1 MALNPQRLRCAVFA
15 LLCALCLFAWQALT
29 VRYTYSGNW
38 TGLFCTGAQFPP
50 PPPLAA
56 EHLYVFPR
64 AGYDGQAYHD
74 IAHDP
79 FFRRG
84 FARYI
89 DAPRIRYRRILV
101 PGLAFFLACGQD
113 RAVDAAYIAAVLGFV
128 ALGAWW
134 LARLGVLFGYGAWL
148 GLCFAAV
155 PAVLISVDR
164 MTVDVALAALVA
176 GFVLYTRER
185 QAGRLYAVLVAAAL
199 SRETGL
205 LLLAACVLWLAWKR
219 RFRAALLFST
229 AALPAAAWMIFVQ
242 MHTAPADAHLLTWRL
257 VSGFAGRLLHPFSTY
272 PSAVVRALIDSFD
285 VVALA
290 GLGLALIWAALSAW
304 RRRLTPV
311 SIAIYLFALLA
322 LALAPGDTWSDVY
335 SFGRTLSPLLL
346 LCALDGL
353 AERKFWPGLSVL
365 LIDPGVALLMGR
377 QVLNVLQGLASA
389 IR

>member
-1 MALNPQRLRCAVFA
+1 MTSGTQSLRCAVFA
-15 LLCALCLFAWQALT
+15 IACTLVLLAWQALT

-38 TGLFCTGAQFPP
+38 TGLFCTGALFPA

-56 EHLYVFPR
+56 ERLYVFPR

-84 FARYI
+84 FAQYI
-89 DAPRIRYRRILV
+89 DAPRLRYWRILV
-101 PGLAFFLACGQD
+101 PGLAFLLAGGQD
-113 RAVDAAYIAAVLGFV
+113 RAVDAAYFAVVLGFI

-134 LARLGVLFGYGAWL
+134 LARLGVLFGYGSWL

-164 MTVDVALAALVA
+164 MTVDVALVALAA
-176 GFVLYTRER
+176 GFALYTREWR
-185 QAGRLYAVLVAAAL
+185 AGRLYAVLIAVGL
-199 SRETGL
+199 TRETGL
-205 LLLAACVLWLAWKR
+205 LLVAACVLWLVWER

-229 AALPAAAWMIFVQ
+229 AALPTVAWMIFVQ
-242 MHTAPADAHLLTWRL
+242 VHTGPAGAHPLTWRL
-257 VSGFAGRLLHPFSTY
+257 LSGFTGRLLHPFSTD
-272 PSAVVRALIDSFD
+272 PSPAIRALIDAFD

-290 GLGLALIWAALSAW
+290 GVGLALVWAALSAW

-322 LALAPGDTWSDVY
+322 VVLAPGDTWSDVY

-353 AERKFWPGLSVL
+353 AERKLWPSLSVL
-365 LIDPGVALLMGR
+365 LVDPAVALLMGW
-377 QVLNVLQGLASA
+377 QLLKVLHGLAA
-389 IR
+389 EIR

>member
-1 MALNPQRLRCAVFA
+1 MALNPQRLRCAVYA
-15 LLCALCLFAWQALT
+15 LVCALCLFSWQALT

-64 AGYDGQAYHD
+64 AGYDGQAYHE

-79 FFRRG
+79 FFRRD

-89 DAPRIRYRRILV
+89 DAPRIRCRRILI
-101 PGLAFFLACGQD
+101 PGLAFLLAGGQD
-113 RAVDAAYIAAVLGFV
+113 RAVDAAYFAVVLGFI

-164 MTVDVALAALVA
+164 MTVDVALAALVV
-176 GFVLYTRER
+176 GFVLYTRD
-185 QAGRLYAVLVAAAL
+185 GPSGKLYAVLATAGL

-205 LLLAACVLWLAWKR
+205 LLVAACVLWLAWER
-219 RFRAALLFST
+219 RFRSALLFST
-229 AALPAAAWMIFVQ
+229 AAFPAAAWMIFVQ
-242 MHTAPADAHLLTWRL
+242 LHTGPADTHLITWRL
-257 VSGFAGRLLHPFSTY
+257 FSGFIGRLLHPFSAN
-272 PSAVVRALIDSFD
+272 PSPAIRALIDTFD

-290 GLGLALIWAALSAW
+290 GVGLALFWAALSAW
-304 RRRLTPV
+304 RRRLTPA

-322 LALAPGDTWSDVY
+322 VVLAPGDTWSDVY

-346 LCALDGL
+346 VCALDGL
-353 AERKFWPGLSVL
+353 AERKFWPSVSVL
-365 LIDPGVALLMGR
+365 LVDPAVGLLMGW
-377 QVLNVLQGLASA
+377 QLVKVVAGIAA
-389 IR
+389 EIG